1 MKNVNKRKRRGKGMG
16 GERRGEDGEERGGD
30 AEKRDKHREGDLKT
44 TVEIRLC
51 GHKLRTAQIGQ

>member
-1 MKNVNKRKRRGKGMG
+1 MSIKEKGE
-16 GERRGEDGEERGGD
+16 EREWEGRGEDGEERGGD
-30 AEKRDKHREGDLKT
+30 GEKRGKHREGDLKT